1 MGRTF
6 CRTFCKFPRRQ
17 KSRVTYV
24 PTRERNQTKMQNH
37 SNHLLKKIK
46 QAQLVATDLDGTLL
60 DNNGEIP
67 ERTRK
72 SVKKLKA
79 LGVQF
84 AIMTARAHSSA
95 ERIADEL
102 GLSAPIISLDG
113 GLVRLPH
120 GGQNI
125 FASYIKPNV
134 VRSVIAESEKRFGS
148 VALFTDDKMVR
159 LESYNT
165 LPGYIDSLELDAVT
179 VEDLLPFADRTI
191 QVIVSAATKEAVKA
205 IARRSV
211 GLFSAADSKVYANS
225 RNGDRWYLEIRNKSY
240 SKATGLAHLEKYF
253 RVSRSQVAVLG
264 DFRNDIEAFKR
275 AGIGVAMKNAVW
287 ELKQQADLVTEATND
302 EGGAAEFFDLICE
315 VRSNHK

>member
-1 MGRTF
+1 
-6 CRTFCKFPRRQ
+6 
-17 KSRVTYV
+17 
-24 PTRERNQTKMQNH
+24 MQNH
-37 SNHLLKKIK
+37 SREFLNKTRQI
-46 QAQLVATDLDGTLL
+46 QLVATDLDGTLL

-67 ERTRK
+67 GRTRE

-102 GLSAPIISLDG
+102 ELNAPIISLDG

-120 GGQNI
+120 GDRNI
-125 FASYIKPNV
+125 FASYIKPKV
-134 VRSVIAESEKRFGS
+134 ARSVIAESEKRFCS

-191 QVIVSAATKEAVKA
+191 QVIVSATTKEAVKA
-205 IARRSV
+205 IARKSA
-211 GLFSAADSKVYANS
+211 GLFSHTDSKVYTSS
-225 RNGDRWYLEIRNKSY
+225 RNGDRWYLEIRNRDY

-253 RVSRSQVAVLG
+253 HIGRNRVAVLG
-264 DFRNDIEAFKR
+264 DFKNDIEAFKR

-287 ELKQQADLVTEATND
+287 ELKQRADLVTEATND
-302 EGGAAEFFDLICE
+302 ESGAAEFFDLICE
-315 VRSNHK
+315 VRSNHR

>member
-1 MGRTF
+1 MYQLESDNRTNMHNY
-6 CRTFCKFPRRQ
+6 
-17 KSRVTYV
+17 S
-24 PTRERNQTKMQNH
+24 NQF
-37 SNHLLKKIK
+37 LKKIK
-46 QAQLVATDLDGTLL
+46 QARLVATDLDGTLL
-60 DNNGEIP
+60 DNKGEIP
-67 ERTRK
+67 ERTRE
-72 SVKKLKA
+72 SVKRLKA

-120 GGQNI
+120 GDQNI
-125 FASYIKPNV
+125 FASYIKPKV
-134 VRSVIAESEKRFGS
+134 VRSVIAESEKRFCS
-148 VALFTDDKMVR
+148 AALFTDDRMVR
-159 LESYNT
+159 IESYNA

-191 QVIVSAATKEAVKA
+191 QVIVSATTKEAVKA

-211 GLFSAADSKVYANS
+211 GLFSRADARVYTSS
-225 RNGDRWYLEIRNKSY
+225 RNGDRWYLEIRNKDY
-240 SKATGLAHLEKYF
+240 SKATGLTHLEKHF
-253 RVSRSQVAVLG
+253 RIGRSQVAVLG
-264 DFRNDIEAFKR
+264 DFKNDIEAFKR

-287 ELKQQADLVTEATND
+287 ELKQRADLVTEATND